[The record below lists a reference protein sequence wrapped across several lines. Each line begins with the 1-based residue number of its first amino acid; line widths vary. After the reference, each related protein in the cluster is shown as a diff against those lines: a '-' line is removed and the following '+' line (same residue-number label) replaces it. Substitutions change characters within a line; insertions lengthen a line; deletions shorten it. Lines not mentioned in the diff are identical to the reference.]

1 MYSSTPIDRH
11 TPGDL
16 RIVVAP
22 QAFKG
27 SLSAMEAAQ
36 AMAQGVRRVYP
47 RAQVE
52 LAPVADGGDGT
63 LEALVAATKGEFRR
77 DRVSGPLGDP
87 VDADWG
93 VLGDRATAV
102 IEMARSSGL
111 VLVPPQRRDPR
122 LTSTRGLGQLMERS
136 LAAGHR
142 RMVVGLG
149 GSATNDGGAGMA
161 QAMGIRLLDDL
172 GVDLQPGGATLA
184 GLARIDAS
192 GLDRRI
198 PQSAIIAAIDVT
210 NTICGPQGAAA
221 VYGPQKGATPEMVRE
236 LDGALA
242 RMVEV
247 VRRDLGVDVE
257 SLPGGGAAGGLGA
270 GLVAFLGARL
280 EPGAELVCRALG
292 LDDRLHGADLVIV
305 GEGRLDAQTA
315 FDKAPMVVARHAAAL
330 GIPVLAVAGSL
341 GPGHETLFGLGIT
354 AAAAVAADDA
364 SVADA
369 MRRAAPRLTEATER
383 ALRAMSPLP
392 ATGS

>member
-11 TPGDL
+11 AAGGL

-47 RAQVE
+47 EAQIE

-77 DRVSGPLGDP
+77 DRVSGPLGGP

-122 LTSTRGLGQLMERS
+122 VTSTRGLGQLMERS

-161 QAMGIRLLDDL
+161 QALGVRLLDDL
-172 GVDLQPGGATLA
+172 GVDLQPGGAALA

-198 PQSAIIAAIDVT
+198 PRSEIIAAIDVT
-210 NTICGPQGAAA
+210 NSICGPQGAAA

-236 LDGALA
+236 LDDALA

-292 LDDRLHGADLVIV
+292 LDDRLRGADLVII

-315 FDKAPMVVARHAAAL
+315 FDKAPVVVARHAAAL

-341 GPGHETLFGLGIT
+341 GPGHEALFGLGIT
-354 AAAAVAADDA
+354 TAAAVGTGDADI
-364 SVADA
+364 ADA
-369 MRRAAPRLTEATER
+369 MRRATPRLTDATER
-383 ALRAMSPLP
+383 ALRAMAAARPIGP
-392 ATGS
+392 